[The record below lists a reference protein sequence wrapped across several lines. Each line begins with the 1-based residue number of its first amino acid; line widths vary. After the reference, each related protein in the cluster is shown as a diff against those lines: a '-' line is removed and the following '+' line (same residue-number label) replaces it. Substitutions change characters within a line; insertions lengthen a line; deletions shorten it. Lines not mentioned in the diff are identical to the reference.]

1 MAEKKKKKGLLE
13 RATDYVT
20 DAATSYLANRR
31 RMSERLENPTAP
43 PKQRG
48 MEAEPGSKPPGVIP
62 YKPKKKE
69 KEQGGVAKVMGTVKE
84 RKKRMKKALEM

>member
-20 DAATSYLANRR
+20 DMGVKYLAGRK

-43 PKQRG
+43 PKKE
-48 MEAEPGSKPPGVIP
+48 MVNLPKPTGTR
-62 YKPKKKE
+62 KPKKK
-69 KEQGGVAKVMGTVKE
+69 
-84 RKKRMKKALEM
+84 KKGYSVLLITNKPILFPIS

>member
-20 DAATSYLANRR
+20 DMGVKYLAGRK

-43 PKQRG
+43 PKRE
-48 MEAEPGSKPPGVIP
+48 MTNLPKPTGTR
-62 YKPKKKE
+62 KPKKK
-69 KEQGGVAKVMGTVKE
+69 KKPRGGVGGVMDNIQE
-84 RKKRMKKALEM
+84 RKKRMAEALED

>member
-62 YKPKKKE
+62 YKPKKE
-69 KEQGGVAKVMGTVKE
+69 EGGVGKVMGTIKE
-84 RKKRMKKALEM
+84 RKRRMKKALES

>member
-20 DAATSYLANRR
+20 DAATKYMAGRR

-43 PKQRG
+43 PRQ
-48 MEAEPGSKPPGVIP
+48 EAAPEPGSQPPDVIP
-62 YKPKKKE
+62 MKLSKKKKKE
-69 KEQGGVAKVMGTVKE
+69 GGVGAVMGTVKE
-84 RKKRMKKALEM
+84 RKKRMKQALDM